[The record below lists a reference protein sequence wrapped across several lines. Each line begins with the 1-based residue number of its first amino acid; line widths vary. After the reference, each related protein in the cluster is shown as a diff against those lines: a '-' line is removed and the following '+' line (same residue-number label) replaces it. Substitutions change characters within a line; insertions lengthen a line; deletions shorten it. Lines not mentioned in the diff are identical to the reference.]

1 MTGEL
6 PLRYGSLAEQYG
18 GAPMAAIDDLK
29 FAAVLSWH
37 EVVLKRSDPIR
48 PGYSSNYGKRK
59 KAAYV

>member
-1 MTGEL
+1 
-6 PLRYGSLAEQYG
+6 
-18 GAPMAAIDDLK
+18 MAAIDDLK